1 GVVAAVAYEQSGL
14 EAPAVAVHSQ
24 SASFIAGAMA
34 GKVSDD
40 KLYVA
45 SFCTLGITSGD
56 LGDGYQCSATA
67 QEFVDTL
74 AEIAPDVQPDS
85 LAANAYDGAMLF
97 AQAAAATDGSGEAI
111 VDYMVK
117 VTDQPGALGVYSF
130 SDDVR
135 RGLGATQVLLGVFR
149 GGSWVMSDPLNLP
162 TI

>member
-1 GVVAAVAYEQSGL
+1 
-14 EAPAVAVHSQ
+14 
-24 SASFIAGAMA
+24 
-34 GKVSDD
+34 
-40 KLYVA
+40 
-45 SFCTLGITSGD
+45 
-56 LGDGYQCSATA
+56 
-67 QEFVDTL
+67 
-74 AEIAPDVQPDS
+74 VQPDS
-85 LAANAYDGAMLF
+85 LAANAYDGVMLF

-135 RGLGATQVLLGVFR
+135 RGLGATQVLLGVYR